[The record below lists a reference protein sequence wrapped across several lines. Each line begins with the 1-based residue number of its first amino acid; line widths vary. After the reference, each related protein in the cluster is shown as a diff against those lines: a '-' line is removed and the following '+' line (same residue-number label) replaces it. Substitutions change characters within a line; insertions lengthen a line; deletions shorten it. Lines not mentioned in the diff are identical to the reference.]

1 MTMSTLK
8 LRPGQPLSP
17 CNGPFNGQARKCIL
31 IHSDNINYLLVCA
44 ISHIFCYCPLSLP
57 SSTGTNST
65 NAVSGSGGL
74 GQSQGGSQCLPPN
87 MSAPHQRKGT
97 FTDDLHKLVD
107 NWARDAMNLSQ
118 VYHCFMIYATTADI
132 VLT

>member
-1 MTMSTLK
+1 MPEQDLHSY
-8 LRPGQPLSP
+8 SP
-17 CNGPFNGQARKCIL
+17 RSCL
-31 IHSDNINYLLVCA
+31 DNI
-44 ISHIFCYCPLSLP
+44 SHPLLSLLSSP
-57 SSTGTNST
+57 SLFTGTSST

-87 MSAPHQRKGT
+87 ISAPHQRKGT

-118 VYHCFMIYATTADI
+118 VYCRFFFMIHPG
-132 VLT
+132 